1 MQRRAGDRPLIPL
14 VKRHKIATEDPVGAR
29 NLSNAL
35 TNHVVP
41 KTRSSYTSAF
51 KKYTSYCDTRDLPYF
66 PADPIVMS
74 AYFIH
79 ISTSVQVASIGH
91 YAAAIQ
97 YFQGL
102 ESDMPWV
109 CKGDDKIRRTM
120 RYLKRTYPR
129 VGKALKLAISCATV
143 AQMVVHIA
151 GYPDWLSMAHND
163 RVFVAASMLGV
174 CGFLRG
180 GEFLAYPG
188 SGRPLLRQCDVRVDV
203 AEGSVKVRVV
213 QPKNMW
219 WIESADVLC
228 FNPPAGVLKYDL
240 VTAILLY
247 RLMAAGQGSPVLT
260 DDGPAFV
267 MANGKALSRE
277 FMISRTSQLLLAA
290 KIQVLNQEGV
300 AAPVK
305 AASWRA
311 GGVRSALD
319 ARVPVPIIMA
329 LGRWRSIAWESYL
342 MQTTADL
349 KGAQLAMWSPLQ
361 TVATTL
367 RVGDLVPNDVF
378 ADADVDAVSGPN
390 AL

>member
-1 MQRRAGDRPLIPL
+1 
-14 VKRHKIATEDPVGAR
+14 
-29 NLSNAL
+29 
-35 TNHVVP
+35 
-41 KTRSSYTSAF
+41 
-51 KKYTSYCDTRDLPYF
+51 
-66 PADPIVMS
+66 
-74 AYFIH
+74 
-79 ISTSVQVASIGH
+79 
-91 YAAAIQ
+91 
-97 YFQGL
+97 
-102 ESDMPWV
+102 
-109 CKGDDKIRRTM
+109 
-120 RYLKRTYPR
+120 
-129 VGKALKLAISCATV
+129 
-143 AQMVVHIA
+143 
-151 GYPDWLSMAHND
+151 
-163 RVFVAASMLGV
+163 
-174 CGFLRG
+174 
-180 GEFLAYPG
+180 
-188 SGRPLLRQCDVRVDV
+188 V

-228 FNPPAGVLKYDL
+228 FNPPAGVLRYDL
-240 VTAILLY
+240 VTAISLY
-247 RLMAAGQGSPVLT
+247 RLMAACQGSPVLT

-378 ADADVDAVSGPN
+378 ADADADAVSGPN